1 MPRCFTCSQAFFL
14 LGADL
19 AAAVK
24 VCARQLADLQ
34 LALVLC
40 KLHQASAPELIASI
54 LREELLPY
62 AAQRQDSW
70 LCCVAHLQL
79 DEARRPFRF
88 RVLSAMRGGVRS
100 STSPNRIGKTHARA
114 PQATVLLTART
125 HASRLWLGNR
135 AAAPAGTAQKVEGE

>member
-1 MPRCFTCSQAFFL
+1 MPPVSVRPRDEGVPLPSMQAFFL

-19 AAAVK
+19 ASAVR

-40 KLHQASAPELIASI
+40 KLNHAAAPELTISI

-62 AAQRQDSW
+62 AEQRRDCW

-79 DEARRPFRF
+79 DEPQRALEALVCRQAKPAR
-88 RVLSAMRGGVRS
+88 
-100 STSPNRIGKTHARA
+100 
-114 PQATVLLTART
+114 
-125 HASRLWLGNR
+125 
-135 AAAPAGTAQKVEGE
+135 